1 MNPLY
6 LEVLVVLLGIVLLL
20 AEAFD
25 GASAKRGI
33 VYTGIAGLLGILG
46 ATFFIDPAAM
56 NAAAP
61 YARFYSADALAIFL
75 KQFALLSTIVVLVMS
90 LEYAPTVEANM
101 PSERRGAG
109 LGEFYVLPIFACA
122 GLMWMA
128 SAVDFVMIFVSLEL
142 VTITFYILV
151 SYLRRNE
158 ASLESGTKY
167 LVLGALSTGF
177 LVYGITWI
185 YGVTGQFN
193 LAAIAAKLPTL
204 DQAAAP
210 ALLFGFGLILIA
222 LGFKIAAAP
231 FQFWVPDVY
240 QGAPTPVTA
249 FLSVASKAAG
259 FIVLLRVVQTFLVV
273 PALQEKI
280 LPLLAVITGATM
292 IFGNLA
298 ALPQSNLKRL
308 LAYSSIGHA
317 GYLLLGI
324 VSIGAPFAGTAVVFY
339 LAAYLLMTLLA
350 FLVMSIVAQATGGDD
365 IADFNGLNQRAP
377 HLAFA
382 MLLAMLSLAGIP
394 LTAGF
399 LGKLFIFECAIEQQH
414 WILVILGV
422 ITVAAG
428 FYYYLKV
435 IRAMY
440 WQQPANPDAPEIEV
454 GPLAKITIALL
465 CALIIWLGVYPA
477 PLLALL
483 PR

>member
-6 LEVLVVLLGIVLLL
+6 LEVLVVLLGIVLLI

-33 VYTGIAGLLGILG
+33 VYAGIAGLIGIL
-46 ATFFIDPAAM
+46 AASFFIDPAAM

-75 KQFALLSTIVVLVMS
+75 KQFALLATIVVLVMS

-142 VTITFYILV
+142 VTIAFYILV
-151 SYLRRNE
+151 SYLRRSE

-193 LAAIAAKLPTL
+193 LAAIAAKLPVL

-222 LGFKIAAAP
+222 RGFKIAAAP
-231 FQFWVPDVY
+231 FQVWVPDVY

-317 GYLLLGI
+317 GYLLLGV
-324 VSIGAPFAGTAVVFY
+324 VSIGAPFAGTAIVFY

-350 FLVMSIVAQATGGDD
+350 FLVMTIVAQASGGDD
-365 IADFNGLNQRAP
+365 LADFNGLNQRAP

-382 MLLAMLSLAGIP
+382 MLIAMLSLAGIP

-399 LGKLFIFECAIEQQH
+399 LGKLFIFECAVEQQH

-440 WQQPANPDAPEIEV
+440 WQQPANPDAPEIKV

-465 CALIIWLGVYPA
+465 CALIIWVGVYPG

-483 PR
+483 P

>member
-6 LEVLVVLLGIVLLL
+6 LEVLVVLLGIVLLI

-33 VYTGIAGLLGILG
+33 VYAGIAGLIGIL
-46 ATFFIDPAAM
+46 AASFFIDPAAM

-75 KQFALLSTIVVLVMS
+75 KQFALLATIVVLVMS

-142 VTITFYILV
+142 VTIAFYILV
-151 SYLRRNE
+151 SYLRRSE
-158 ASLESGTKY
+158 ASLESGTKF

-193 LAAIAAKLPTL
+193 LAAIAEKLPTL

-317 GYLLLGI
+317 GYLLLGVI
-324 VSIGAPFAGTAVVFY
+324 SIGAPFAGTAIVFY

-350 FLVMSIVAQATGGDD
+350 FLVMTIVAQASGGDD
-365 IADFNGLNQRAP
+365 LADFNGLNQRAP

-382 MLLAMLSLAGIP
+382 MLIAMLSLAGIP

-399 LGKLFIFECAIEQQH
+399 LGKLFIFECAVEQQH

-465 CALIIWLGVYPA
+465 CALIIWVGVYPG
-477 PLLALL
+477 PLLSLL
-483 PR
+483 P

>member
-6 LEVLVVLLGIVLLL
+6 LEVLVVLLGIVLLI

-33 VYTGIAGLLGILG
+33 VYAGIAGLIGILA

-75 KQFALLSTIVVLVMS
+75 KQFALLATIVVLVMS

-142 VTITFYILV
+142 VTIAFYILV
-151 SYLRRNE
+151 SYLRRSE

-193 LAAIAAKLPTL
+193 LAAIAEKLPTL

-280 LPLLAVITGATM
+280 LPLLAVIAGATM

-317 GYLLLGI
+317 GYLLLGV
-324 VSIGAPFAGTAVVFY
+324 VSIGAPFAGTAIVFY

-350 FLVMSIVAQATGGDD
+350 FLVMTIVAQASGGDD
-365 IADFNGLNQRAP
+365 LADFNGLNQRAP

-382 MLLAMLSLAGIP
+382 MLIAMLSLAGIP

-399 LGKLFIFECAIEQQH
+399 LGKLFIFECAVEQQH

-465 CALIIWLGVYPA
+465 CALIIWVGVYPG
-477 PLLALL
+477 PLLSLL
-483 PR
+483 P

>member
-6 LEVLVVLLGIVLLL
+6 LEVLVVLLGIVLLI

-33 VYTGIAGLLGILG
+33 VYAGIAGLIGILG

-56 NAAAP
+56 NASAP
-61 YARFYSADALAIFL
+61 YARFYSADALAIFI

-142 VTITFYILV
+142 VTIAFYILV
-151 SYLRRNE
+151 SYLRRSE

-193 LAAIAAKLPTL
+193 LAAIAEKLPVL

-210 ALLFGFGLILIA
+210 ALLFGFGLVLIA

-240 QGAPTPVTA
+240 QGAPTPITA

-280 LPLLAVITGATM
+280 LPLLAVIAGATM
-292 IFGNLA
+292 VFGNLA
-298 ALPQSNLKRL
+298 AIPQSNLKRL

-317 GYLLLGI
+317 GYLLLGV
-324 VSIGAPFAGTAVVFY
+324 VSIGAPFAGTAIVFY

-350 FLVMSIVAQATGGDD
+350 FLVMTIVAQASGGDD
-365 IADFNGLNQRAP
+365 LADFNGLNQRAP

-382 MLLAMLSLAGIP
+382 MLIAMLSLAGIP

-399 LGKLFIFECAIEQQH
+399 LGKLFIFECAMEQEH

-454 GPLAKITIALL
+454 GPLAKTTIALL
-465 CALIIWLGVYPA
+465 CALIIWLGVYPG

-483 PR
+483 P

>member
-6 LEVLVVLLGIVLLL
+6 LEVSVVVLGIILLM
-20 AEAFD
+20 AEAFA
-25 GASAKRGI
+25 GPGAKRGI
-33 VYTGIAGLLGILG
+33 AYAGILGLLAILG
-46 ATFFIDPAAM
+46 ATFFADPAAM
-56 NAAAP
+56 NASAA
-61 YARFYSADALAIFL
+61 YAKFYSADTLALFL
-75 KQFALLSTIVVLVMS
+75 KQFSLLTTAVVLVMA
-90 LEYAPTVEANM
+90 LQYAPTVEANL

-109 LGEFYVLPIFACA
+109 LGEFYTLPIFACA

-193 LAAIAAKLPTL
+193 LAAIAEKLPVL

-210 ALLFGFGLILIA
+210 ALLFGFGLVLIA
-222 LGFKIAAAP
+222 LGFKVAAAP

-298 ALPQSNLKRL
+298 AIPQSNLKRL
-308 LAYSSIGHA
+308 FAYSSIGHA
-317 GYLLLGI
+317 GYLLLGV
-324 VSIGAPFAGTAVVFY
+324 VSIGAPFAGTAILFY

-350 FLVMSIVAQATGGDD
+350 FLVMTIVAQATGGDD
-365 IADFNGLNQRAP
+365 IADFNGLNQRSP
-377 HLAFA
+377 HLAFG

-399 LGKLFIFECAIEQQH
+399 LGKLFIFECAIQQEH

-440 WQQPANPDAPEIEV
+440 WQQPADPDAPEIAV
-454 GPLAKITIALL
+454 GGLAKFTIALL
-465 CALIIWLGVYPA
+465 CALIIWLGVYPNA
-477 PLLALL
+477 LLALL
-483 PR
+483 P

>member
-6 LEVLVVLLGIVLLL
+6 LEVLVVLLGIVLLI

-33 VYTGIAGLLGILG
+33 VYAGIAGLIGILA

-75 KQFALLSTIVVLVMS
+75 KQFALLATVVVLVMS

-142 VTITFYILV
+142 VTIAFYILV
-151 SYLRRNE
+151 SYLRRSE

-193 LAAIAAKLPTL
+193 LAAIAEKLPTL

-298 ALPQSNLKRL
+298 AIPQSNLKRL

-324 VSIGAPFAGTAVVFY
+324 VSIGAPFAGTAIVFY

-350 FLVMSIVAQATGGDD
+350 FLVMTIVAQATGGDD
-365 IADFNGLNQRAP
+365 LSDFNGLNQRAP

-399 LGKLFIFECAIEQQH
+399 LGKLFIFECAVEQQH

-483 PR
+483 P

>member
-6 LEVLVVLLGIVLLL
+6 LEVLVVLLGIVLLI

-33 VYTGIAGLLGILG
+33 VYAGIAGLIGIL
-46 ATFFIDPAAM
+46 AASFFIDPAAM

-61 YARFYSADALAIFL
+61 YARFYTADALAIFL
-75 KQFALLSTIVVLVMS
+75 KQFALLATIVVLVMS

-142 VTITFYILV
+142 VTIAFYILV
-151 SYLRRNE
+151 SYLRRSE

-193 LAAIAAKLPTL
+193 LAAIAEKLPTL

-259 FIVLLRVVQTFLVV
+259 FIVLLRVIQTFLVV

-317 GYLLLGI
+317 GYLLLGV
-324 VSIGAPFAGTAVVFY
+324 VSIGAPFAGTAIVFY

-350 FLVMSIVAQATGGDD
+350 FLVMTIVAQASGGDD
-365 IADFNGLNQRAP
+365 LADFNGLNQRAP

-382 MLLAMLSLAGIP
+382 MLIAMLSLAGIP

-399 LGKLFIFECAIEQQH
+399 LGKLFIFECAVEQQH

-465 CALIIWLGVYPA
+465 CALIIWVGVYPG

-483 PR
+483 P

>member
-6 LEVLVVLLGIVLLL
+6 LEALVVLLGIVLLM
-20 AEAFD
+20 AEAFA
-25 GASAKRGI
+25 GSGAKRGI
-33 VYTGIAGLLGILG
+33 AYAGIAGLIGILG

-56 NAAAP
+56 NASAP

-75 KQFALLSTIVVLVMS
+75 KQFALLTTIVVLVMS
-90 LEYAPTVEANM
+90 LEYAPTVEASM

-142 VTITFYILV
+142 VTIAFYILV
-151 SYLRRNE
+151 SYLRRSE
-158 ASLESGTKY
+158 ASLEAGTKY

-193 LAAIAAKLPTL
+193 LAAIAEKLPAL
-204 DQAAAP
+204 DQAATP

-317 GYLLLGI
+317 GYLLLGV

-350 FLVMSIVAQATGGDD
+350 FLVMTIVAQSTGGDD
-365 IADFNGLNQRAP
+365 ISDFNGLNQRAP

-382 MLLAMLSLAGIP
+382 LLLAMLSLAGIP

-399 LGKLFIFECAIEQQH
+399 LGKLFIFECAVEQGH
-414 WILVILGV
+414 WVLVILGV

-454 GPLAKITIALL
+454 GPLARITIALL

-483 PR
+483 P

>member
-142 VTITFYILV
+142 VTIGFYILV
-151 SYLRRNE
+151 SYLRRSE

-193 LAAIAAKLPTL
+193 LAAIAEKLPTL

-317 GYLLLGI
+317 GYLLLGV
-324 VSIGAPFAGTAVVFY
+324 VSIGAPFAGTAIVFY
-339 LAAYLLMTLLA
+339 LAAYSLMTLLA
-350 FLVMSIVAQATGGDD
+350 FLVMTIVAQATGGDD

-399 LGKLFIFECAIEQQH
+399 LGKLFIFECAVEQQH
-414 WILVILGV
+414 WILIILGV

-454 GPLAKITIALL
+454 GPLAKVTIALL

-483 PR
+483 P

>member
-6 LEVLVVLLGIVLLL
+6 LEVLVVLLGIVLLI

-33 VYTGIAGLLGILG
+33 VYAGIAGLVGILA
-46 ATFFIDPAAM
+46 ATFFVDPAAM

-61 YARFYSADALAIFL
+61 YARFYSADALAIFI

-142 VTITFYILV
+142 VTIAFYILV
-151 SYLRRNE
+151 SYLRRSE

-193 LAAIAAKLPTL
+193 LAAIAEKLPTL

-210 ALLFGFGLILIA
+210 ALLFGFGLVLIA

-280 LPLLAVITGATM
+280 LPLLAVIAGATM
-292 IFGNLA
+292 VFGNLA
-298 ALPQSNLKRL
+298 AIPQSNLKRL

-317 GYLLLGI
+317 GYLLLGV
-324 VSIGAPFAGTAVVFY
+324 VSIGAPFAGTAIVFY
-339 LAAYLLMTLLA
+339 LAAYFLMTLLA
-350 FLVMSIVAQATGGDD
+350 FLVMTIVAQASGGDD
-365 IADFNGLNQRAP
+365 LADFNGLNQRAP

-399 LGKLFIFECAIEQQH
+399 LGKLFIFECAVEQQH

-440 WQQPANPDAPEIEV
+440 WQQPASPDAPEIEV
-454 GPLAKITIALL
+454 GPLAKITIALV
-465 CALIIWLGVYPA
+465 CALIIWLGVYPT

-483 PR
+483 P

>member
-6 LEVLVVLLGIVLLL
+6 LEVLVVLLGIFLLI
-20 AEAFD
+20 AEAFA
-25 GASAKRGI
+25 GAGPKRGI
-33 VYTGIAGLLGILG
+33 AYAGIAGLTGILA

-75 KQFALLSTIVVLVMS
+75 KQFSLLATIVVLVMS

-151 SYLRRNE
+151 SYLRRSE

-193 LAAIAAKLPTL
+193 LAAIAEKLPAL

-210 ALLFGFGLILIA
+210 ALLFGFGLVLIA

-273 PALQEKI
+273 PDLQEKI
-280 LPLLAVITGATM
+280 LPLLAMVSGATM

-298 ALPQSNLKRL
+298 AIPQSNLKRL

-317 GYLLLGI
+317 GYLLLG
-324 VSIGAPFAGTAVVFY
+324 VASIGAPFAGTAIVFY

-350 FLVMSIVAQATGGDD
+350 FLVMTIVAQASGGDD

-399 LGKLFIFECAIEQQH
+399 LGKLFIFECAVEQQH
-414 WILVILGV
+414 WVLVILGV

-454 GPLAKITIALL
+454 GALAKITIALL

-483 PR
+483 P

>member
-6 LEVLVVLLGIVLLL
+6 LEVSVVVLGIILLM
-20 AEAFD
+20 AEAFA
-25 GASAKRGI
+25 GAGSKRR
-33 VYTGIAGLLGILG
+33 IAYAGILG
-46 ATFFIDPAAM
+46 LLAVFSATFFADPAALD
-56 NAAAP
+56 AGAP
-61 YARFYSADALAIFL
+61 YSRFYSADFLAIFL
-75 KQFALLSTIVVLVMS
+75 KQLALLSTIVVLVMG
-90 LEYAPTVEANM
+90 LEYSSTVEANL
-101 PSERRGAG
+101 PSGRRGAG
-109 LGEFYVLPIFACA
+109 LGEFYILPIFTCA

-142 VTITFYILV
+142 VTISFYVLV
-151 SYLRRNE
+151 SYLRRNRD
-158 ASLESGTKY
+158 SLEAGTKY

-185 YGVTGQFN
+185 YGVTGKTN
-193 LAAIAAKLPTL
+193 LAAIAAVLPEL
-204 DQAAAP
+204 DQAVIP
-210 ALLFGFGLILIA
+210 ALLFGFGLVLIA
-222 LGFKIAAAP
+222 LGFKVAAAP

-249 FLSVASKAAG
+249 YLSVASKAAG
-259 FIVLLRVVQTFLVV
+259 FIVLLRVLETFVAVPELQAKIVPLVG
-273 PALQEKI
+273 I
-280 LPLLAVITGATM
+280 LAGATM

-298 ALPQSNLKRL
+298 AIPQSNLKRL

-317 GYLLLGI
+317 GYLLLG
-324 VSIGAPFAGTAVVFY
+324 VASIGAPFAGLAVLFY
-339 LAAYLLMTLLA
+339 LGAYLLMTMLA
-350 FLVMSIVAQATGGDD
+350 FLVMTIVSKATGGDD
-365 IADFNGLNQRAP
+365 LSDFAGLNQRAP

-399 LGKLFIFECAIEQQH
+399 LGKLFIFEAAIAQEH
-414 WILVILGV
+414 YILVTLGV

-440 WQQPANPDAPEIEV
+440 WQPPVNAEAPEIEV
-454 GPLAKITIALL
+454 GGLAKFTVAAL

-483 PR
+483 R

>member
-6 LEVLVVLLGIVLLL
+6 LEVLVVLLGIVLLI

-33 VYTGIAGLLGILG
+33 VYAGIAGLIGIL
-46 ATFFIDPAAM
+46 AASFFIDPAAM

-142 VTITFYILV
+142 VTIAFYILV
-151 SYLRRNE
+151 SYLRRSE

-193 LAAIAAKLPTL
+193 LAAIAEKLATL

-317 GYLLLGI
+317 GYLLLGV
-324 VSIGAPFAGTAVVFY
+324 VSIGAPFAGTAIVFY

-350 FLVMSIVAQATGGDD
+350 FLVMTIVAQASGGDD
-365 IADFNGLNQRAP
+365 LADFNGLNQRAP

-382 MLLAMLSLAGIP
+382 MLIAMLSLAGIP

-399 LGKLFIFECAIEQQH
+399 LGKLFIFECAVEQQH
-414 WILVILGV
+414 WILVLLGV

-465 CALIIWLGVYPA
+465 CALIIWVGVYPG
-477 PLLALL
+477 PLLSLL
-483 PR
+483 P

>member
-6 LEVLVVLLGIVLLL
+6 LEVLVVLLGIVLLI

-33 VYTGIAGLLGILG
+33 VYAGIAGLIGILA

-75 KQFALLSTIVVLVMS
+75 KQFALLATVVVLVMS

-151 SYLRRNE
+151 SYLRRSE

-177 LVYGITWI
+177 LVYGITWV

-193 LAAIAAKLPTL
+193 LAAIAEKLPTL

-298 ALPQSNLKRL
+298 AIPQSNLKRL

-324 VSIGAPFAGTAVVFY
+324 VSIGAPFAGTAIVFY

-350 FLVMSIVAQATGGDD
+350 FLVMTIVAQATGGDD
-365 IADFNGLNQRAP
+365 LSDFNGLNQRAP

-399 LGKLFIFECAIEQQH
+399 LGKLFIFECAVEQQH

-483 PR
+483 P

>member
-142 VTITFYILV
+142 VTIGFYILV
-151 SYLRRNE
+151 SYLRRSE

-193 LAAIAAKLPTL
+193 LAAIAEKLPVL

-317 GYLLLGI
+317 GYLLLGV
-324 VSIGAPFAGTAVVFY
+324 VSIGAPFAGTAIVFY
-339 LAAYLLMTLLA
+339 LAAYSLMTLLA
-350 FLVMSIVAQATGGDD
+350 FLVMTIVAQATGGDD

-399 LGKLFIFECAIEQQH
+399 LGKLFIFECAVEQQH
-414 WILVILGV
+414 WILIILGV

-454 GPLAKITIALL
+454 GPLAKVTIALL

-483 PR
+483 P

>member
-6 LEVLVVLLGIVLLL
+6 LEVLVVLLGIVLLI

-33 VYTGIAGLLGILG
+33 VYAGIAGLIGIL
-46 ATFFIDPAAM
+46 AASFFIDPAAM

-75 KQFALLSTIVVLVMS
+75 KQFALLATIVVLVMS

-142 VTITFYILV
+142 VTIAFYILV
-151 SYLRRNE
+151 SYLRRSE

-185 YGVTGQFN
+185 YGVTGQLN
-193 LAAIAAKLPTL
+193 LAAIAEKLPTL

-317 GYLLLGI
+317 GYLLLGV
-324 VSIGAPFAGTAVVFY
+324 VSIGAPFAGTAIVFY

-350 FLVMSIVAQATGGDD
+350 FLVMTIVAQASGGDD
-365 IADFNGLNQRAP
+365 LADFNGLNQRAP

-382 MLLAMLSLAGIP
+382 MLIAMLSLAGIP

-399 LGKLFIFECAIEQQH
+399 LGKLFIFECAVEQQH

-465 CALIIWLGVYPA
+465 CALIIWVGVYPG
-477 PLLALL
+477 PLLSLL
-483 PR
+483 P

>member
-350 FLVMSIVAQATGGDD
+350 FLVMTIVAQATGGDD

>member
-6 LEVLVVLLGIVLLL
+6 LEVLVVLLGIVLLI

-33 VYTGIAGLLGILG
+33 VYAGIAGLIGILA

-61 YARFYSADALAIFL
+61 YARFYSADTLAIFI

-142 VTITFYILV
+142 VTIAFYILV
-151 SYLRRNE
+151 SYLRRSE

-193 LAAIAAKLPTL
+193 LAAIAEKLPVL

-210 ALLFGFGLILIA
+210 ALLFGFGLVLIA

-280 LPLLAVITGATM
+280 LPLLAVIAGATM
-292 IFGNLA
+292 VFGNLA
-298 ALPQSNLKRL
+298 AIPQSNLKRL

-317 GYLLLGI
+317 GYLLLGV
-324 VSIGAPFAGTAVVFY
+324 VSIGAPFAGTAIVFY

-350 FLVMSIVAQATGGDD
+350 FLVMTIVAQASGGDD
-365 IADFNGLNQRAP
+365 LADFNGLNQRAP

-465 CALIIWLGVYPA
+465 CALIIWVGVYPG

-483 PR
+483 P

>member
-1 MNPLY
+1 
-6 LEVLVVLLGIVLLL
+6 
-20 AEAFD
+20 
-25 GASAKRGI
+25 
-33 VYTGIAGLLGILG
+33 
-46 ATFFIDPAAM
+46 
-56 NAAAP
+56 
-61 YARFYSADALAIFL
+61 
-75 KQFALLSTIVVLVMS
+75 
-90 LEYAPTVEANM
+90 M

-151 SYLRRNE
+151 SYLRRDE

-193 LAAIAAKLPTL
+193 LAAIAEKLPTL

-324 VSIGAPFAGTAVVFY
+324 VSIGAPFAGTAIVFY

-350 FLVMSIVAQATGGDD
+350 FLVMTIVAQASGGDD
-365 IADFNGLNQRAP
+365 IADFNGLNQRSP

-382 MLLAMLSLAGIP
+382 MLLAMLSLAGLP

-399 LGKLFIFECAIEQQH
+399 LGKLFIFECAVEQQH
-414 WILVILGV
+414 WMLVILGV

-440 WQQPANPDAPEIEV
+440 WQQPADPDAPEIEI

>member
-6 LEVLVVLLGIVLLL
+6 LEVLVVLLGIVLLI

-33 VYTGIAGLLGILG
+33 VYAGIAGLIGIL
-46 ATFFIDPAAM
+46 AASFFIDPAAM

-75 KQFALLSTIVVLVMS
+75 KQFALLATIVVLVMS

-128 SAVDFVMIFVSLEL
+128 SAVDFVMVFVSLEL
-142 VTITFYILV
+142 VTIAFYILV
-151 SYLRRNE
+151 SYLRRSE

-193 LAAIAAKLPTL
+193 LAAIAEKLPTL

-317 GYLLLGI
+317 GYLLLAV
-324 VSIGAPFAGTAVVFY
+324 VSIGAPFAGTAIVFY

-350 FLVMSIVAQATGGDD
+350 FLVMTIVAQASGGDD
-365 IADFNGLNQRAP
+365 LADFNGLNQRAP

-382 MLLAMLSLAGIP
+382 MLIAMLSLAGIP

-399 LGKLFIFECAIEQQH
+399 LGKLFIFECAVEQQH

-440 WQQPANPDAPEIEV
+440 WQQPANPDAPEIKV

-465 CALIIWLGVYPA
+465 CALIIWVGVYPG
-477 PLLALL
+477 PLLSLL
-483 PR
+483 P

>member
-6 LEVLVVLLGIVLLL
+6 LEVLVVLLGIVLLI

-33 VYTGIAGLLGILG
+33 VYAGIAGLIGIL
-46 ATFFIDPAAM
+46 AASFFIDPAAM

-90 LEYAPTVEANM
+90 MEYAPTVEANM

-142 VTITFYILV
+142 VTIAFYILV
-151 SYLRRNE
+151 SYLRRSE

-193 LAAIAAKLPTL
+193 LAAIAEKLPTL
-204 DQAAAP
+204 DQAATP

-317 GYLLLGI
+317 GYLLLGV
-324 VSIGAPFAGTAVVFY
+324 VSIGAPFAGTAIVFY

-350 FLVMSIVAQATGGDD
+350 FLVMTIVAQASGGDD
-365 IADFNGLNQRAP
+365 LADFNGLNQRAP

-382 MLLAMLSLAGIP
+382 MLIAMLSLAGIP

-399 LGKLFIFECAIEQQH
+399 LGKLFIFECAVEQQH
-414 WILVILGV
+414 WILVLLGV

-454 GPLAKITIALL
+454 GPLAKITLALL
-465 CALIIWLGVYPA
+465 CALIIWVGVYPG
-477 PLLALL
+477 PLLSLL
-483 PR
+483 P

>member
-6 LEVLVVLLGIVLLL
+6 LEVLVVLLGIVLLI

-33 VYTGIAGLLGILG
+33 VYAGIAGLIGIL
-46 ATFFIDPAAM
+46 AASFFIDPAAM

-75 KQFALLSTIVVLVMS
+75 KQFALLATIVVLVMS

-142 VTITFYILV
+142 VTIAFYILV
-151 SYLRRNE
+151 SYLRRSE

-193 LAAIAAKLPTL
+193 LAAIAAKLPVL

-317 GYLLLGI
+317 GYLLLGV
-324 VSIGAPFAGTAVVFY
+324 VSIGAPFAGTAIVFY

-350 FLVMSIVAQATGGDD
+350 FLVMTIVAQASGGDD
-365 IADFNGLNQRAP
+365 LADFNGLNQRAP

-382 MLLAMLSLAGIP
+382 MLIAMLSLAGIP

-399 LGKLFIFECAIEQQH
+399 LGKLFIFECAVEQQH

-465 CALIIWLGVYPA
+465 CALIIWVGVYPG
-477 PLLALL
+477 PLLSLL
-483 PR
+483 P

>member
-6 LEVLVVLLGIVLLL
+6 LEALVVLLGIVLLM
-20 AEAFD
+20 AEAFA
-25 GASAKRGI
+25 GSGAKRGI
-33 VYTGIAGLLGILG
+33 AYAGIAGLIGILG

-56 NAAAP
+56 NASAP

-75 KQFALLSTIVVLVMS
+75 KQFALLTTIVVLVMS
-90 LEYAPTVEANM
+90 LEYAPTVEASM

-109 LGEFYVLPIFACA
+109 LGEFYVLPVFACA

-142 VTITFYILV
+142 VTIAFYILV
-151 SYLRRNE
+151 SYLRRSE

-193 LAAIAAKLPTL
+193 LAAIAEKLPAL
-204 DQAAAP
+204 DQAATP

-317 GYLLLGI
+317 GYLLLGV

-350 FLVMSIVAQATGGDD
+350 FLVMTIVAQATGGDD
-365 IADFNGLNQRAP
+365 ISDFNGLNQRAP

-382 MLLAMLSLAGIP
+382 LLLAMLSLAGIP

-399 LGKLFIFECAIEQQH
+399 LGKLFIFECAVEQGH
-414 WILVILGV
+414 WVLVILGV

-454 GPLAKITIALL
+454 GPLARITIAFL

-483 PR
+483 P

>member
-6 LEVLVVLLGIVLLL
+6 LEVSVVVLGIILLM
-20 AEAFD
+20 AEAFA
-25 GASAKRGI
+25 GPGAKRGI
-33 VYTGIAGLLGILG
+33 AYAGILGLLAVLG
-46 ATFFIDPAAM
+46 ATFFADPAAM
-56 NAAAP
+56 NTAAA
-61 YARFYSADALAIFL
+61 YARFYSADTLAIFL
-75 KQFALLSTIVVLVMS
+75 KQFVLLATVIVLVMS
-90 LEYAPTVEANM
+90 LEYAPTVEASM

-109 LGEFYVLPIFACA
+109 LGEFFVLPIFACA

-151 SYLRRNE
+151 SYLRRSE
-158 ASLESGTKY
+158 TSLEAGTKY

-193 LAAIAAKLPTL
+193 LAAIAEKIPSL

-210 ALLFGFGLILIA
+210 ALLFGFGLVLIA
-222 LGFKIAAAP
+222 LGFKVAAAP

-249 FLSVASKAAG
+249 LLSVASKAAG

-280 LPLLAVITGATM
+280 LPLLAVLTGATM

-298 ALPQSNLKRL
+298 AIPQSNLKRL

-324 VSIGAPFAGTAVVFY
+324 VSIGAPFAGTAIVFY
-339 LAAYLLMTLLA
+339 LGAYLLMTLLA
-350 FLVMSIVAQATGGDD
+350 FLVMTIVAQATGGDD
-365 IADFNGLNQRAP
+365 ISDFNGLNQRAP

-394 LTAGF
+394 LTVGF

-414 WILVILGV
+414 WELVILGV

-440 WQQPANPDAPEIEV
+440 WQQPADPDAPEIEV
-454 GPLAKITIALL
+454 SGLAKLTIATL

-477 PLLALL
+477 PLLSLL
-483 PR
+483 P

>member
-6 LEVLVVLLGIVLLL
+6 LEALVVLLGIVLLM
-20 AEAFD
+20 AEAFA
-25 GASAKRGI
+25 GSGAKRGI
-33 VYTGIAGLLGILG
+33 AYAGIAGLIGILG
-46 ATFFIDPAAM
+46 ATFFIDPAAI
-56 NAAAP
+56 NSAAP

-75 KQFALLSTIVVLVMS
+75 KQFALLTTIVVLVMS
-90 LEYAPTVEANM
+90 LEYAPTVEASM

-158 ASLESGTKY
+158 GSLESGTKY

-185 YGVTGQFN
+185 YGVTGQSN
-193 LAAIAAKLPTL
+193 LAAIAEKLPAL
-204 DQAAAP
+204 DQAAVP
-210 ALLFGFGLILIA
+210 ALLFGFGLVLVA

-249 FLSVASKAAG
+249 LLSVASKAAG

-280 LPLLAVITGATM
+280 LPLLTVITGATM

-298 ALPQSNLKRL
+298 AIPQGNLKRL

-317 GYLLLGI
+317 GYLLLGV
-324 VSIGAPFAGTAVVFY
+324 VSIGAPFAGTAIVFY

-350 FLVMSIVAQATGGDD
+350 FLVMTIVAQASGGDD

-399 LGKLFIFECAIEQQH
+399 LGKLFIFECAVEQQH
-414 WILVILGV
+414 WVLVILGV
-422 ITVAAG
+422 VTVAAG

-440 WQQPANPDAPEIEV
+440 WQQPADPDAPEIEV

-483 PR
+483 P

>member
-6 LEVLVVLLGIVLLL
+6 LEVLVVLLGIVLLI

-33 VYTGIAGLLGILG
+33 VYAGIAGLIGILG

-61 YARFYSADALAIFL
+61 YARFYSADALAIFI

-142 VTITFYILV
+142 VTIAFYILV
-151 SYLRRNE
+151 SYLRRSE

-193 LAAIAAKLPTL
+193 LAAIAEKLPVL

-210 ALLFGFGLILIA
+210 ALLFGFGLVLIA

-273 PALQEKI
+273 PTLQEKI
-280 LPLLAVITGATM
+280 LPLLAVIAGATM
-292 IFGNLA
+292 VFGNLA
-298 ALPQSNLKRL
+298 AIPQSNLKRL

-324 VSIGAPFAGTAVVFY
+324 VSIGAPFAGTAIVFY

-350 FLVMSIVAQATGGDD
+350 FLVMTIVAQASGGDD
-365 IADFNGLNQRAP
+365 LADFNGLNQRAP

-399 LGKLFIFECAIEQQH
+399 LGKLFIFECAVEQQH

-465 CALIIWLGVYPA
+465 CALIIWVGVYPG

-483 PR
+483 P

>member
-6 LEVLVVLLGIVLLL
+6 LEVLVVLLGIFLLI
-20 AEAFD
+20 AEAFA
-25 GASAKRGI
+25 GAGAKRGI
-33 VYTGIAGLLGILG
+33 AYAGIAGLAGILA
-46 ATFFIDPAAM
+46 ATFLVDPAAM

-75 KQFALLSTIVVLVMS
+75 KQFSLLAAIVVLVMS

-158 ASLESGTKY
+158 GSLESGTKY

-185 YGVTGQFN
+185 YGVTGQSN
-193 LAAIAAKLPTL
+193 LAAIAEKLPAL
-204 DQAAAP
+204 DQAAVP
-210 ALLFGFGLILIA
+210 ALLFGFGLVLVA

-249 FLSVASKAAG
+249 LLSVASKAAG

-280 LPLLAVITGATM
+280 LPLLTVITGATM

-298 ALPQSNLKRL
+298 AIPQGNLKRL

-317 GYLLLGI
+317 GYLLLGV
-324 VSIGAPFAGTAVVFY
+324 VSIGAPFAGTAIVFY

-350 FLVMSIVAQATGGDD
+350 FLVMTIVAQASGGDD

-399 LGKLFIFECAIEQQH
+399 LGKLFIFECAVEQQH
-414 WILVILGV
+414 WVLVILGV
-422 ITVAAG
+422 VTVAAG

-440 WQQPANPDAPEIEV
+440 WQQPADPDAPEIEV

-483 PR
+483 P

>member
-6 LEVLVVLLGIVLLL
+6 LEALVVLLGIVLLM
-20 AEAFD
+20 AEAFA
-25 GASAKRGI
+25 GSGAKRGI
-33 VYTGIAGLLGILG
+33 AYAGIAGLIGILG

-56 NAAAP
+56 NASAP

-75 KQFALLSTIVVLVMS
+75 KQFALLTTIVVLVMS
-90 LEYAPTVEANM
+90 LEYAPTVEASM

-109 LGEFYVLPIFACA
+109 LGEFYVLPVFACA

-142 VTITFYILV
+142 VTIAFYILV
-151 SYLRRNE
+151 SYLRRSE

-193 LAAIAAKLPTL
+193 LAAIAEKLPAL
-204 DQAAAP
+204 DQAATP
-210 ALLFGFGLILIA
+210 ALLFGFGLVLIA

-317 GYLLLGI
+317 GYLLLGV

-350 FLVMSIVAQATGGDD
+350 FLVMTIVAQATGGDD
-365 IADFNGLNQRAP
+365 ISDFNGLNQRAP

-382 MLLAMLSLAGIP
+382 LLLAMLSLAGIP

-399 LGKLFIFECAIEQQH
+399 LGKLFIFECAVEQGH
-414 WILVILGV
+414 WVLVILGV

-454 GPLAKITIALL
+454 GPLARITIAFL

-483 PR
+483 P

>member
-6 LEVLVVLLGIVLLL
+6 LEVLVVLLGIVLLI

-33 VYTGIAGLLGILG
+33 VYAGIAGLIGILA

-56 NAAAP
+56 NTAAP

-142 VTITFYILV
+142 VTIAFYILV
-151 SYLRRNE
+151 SYLRRSE

-193 LAAIAAKLPTL
+193 LAAIAEKLPTL
-204 DQAAAP
+204 DQAATP

-317 GYLLLGI
+317 GYLLLGV
-324 VSIGAPFAGTAVVFY
+324 VSIGAPFAGTAIVFY

-350 FLVMSIVAQATGGDD
+350 FLVMTIVAQASGGDD
-365 IADFNGLNQRAP
+365 LADFNGLNQRAP

-382 MLLAMLSLAGIP
+382 MLIAMLSLAGIP

-399 LGKLFIFECAIEQQH
+399 LGKLFIFECAVEQQH

-465 CALIIWLGVYPA
+465 CALIIWVGVYPG

-483 PR
+483 P

>member
-6 LEVLVVLLGIVLLL
+6 LEVLVVLLGIVLLI

-33 VYTGIAGLLGILG
+33 VYAGIAGLIGIL
-46 ATFFIDPAAM
+46 AASFFIDPAAM
-56 NAAAP
+56 NTAAP

-142 VTITFYILV
+142 VTIAFYILV
-151 SYLRRNE
+151 SYLRRSE

-193 LAAIAAKLPTL
+193 LAAIAEKLPTL

-317 GYLLLGI
+317 GYLLLGV
-324 VSIGAPFAGTAVVFY
+324 VSIGAPFAGTAIVFY

-350 FLVMSIVAQATGGDD
+350 FLVMTIVAQASGGDD
-365 IADFNGLNQRAP
+365 LADFNGLNQRAP

-382 MLLAMLSLAGIP
+382 MLIAMLSLAGIP

-399 LGKLFIFECAIEQQH
+399 LGKLFIFECAVEQQH
-414 WILVILGV
+414 WILVLLGV

-465 CALIIWLGVYPA
+465 CALIIWVGVYPG